1 MQRRDRRM
9 LARALA
15 TCAALFC
22 AACAEQPA
30 QVQIAGADVERG
42 RVAIQQYGCVAC
54 HAVPGVRNPGGNVGP
69 PLAGLAKRGYIGGV
83 LPNTP
88 DELVRWLLDPPGVDP
103 RTAMPNVG
111 LNEADAKDIAAYLYT
126 LH

>member
-1 MQRRDRRM
+1 MQKRSRS
-9 LARALA
+9 APAFA
-15 TCAALFC
+15 VVACAVLLC
-22 AACAEQPA
+22 AGCAEQAP
-30 QVQIAGADVERG
+30 QVQIAGADAERG
-42 RVAIQQYGCVAC
+42 RVAIRQYGCVAC

-88 DELVRWLLDPPGVDP
+88 DQLVRWLLDPPGVDP
-103 RTAMPNVG
+103 RTAMPDVG
-111 LNEADAKDIAAYLYT
+111 LNEAEARDIAAYLYT

>member
-1 MQRRDRRM
+1 MQKRGRPV
-9 LARALA
+9 LA
-15 TCAALFC
+15 CAVAAWAVLLC
-22 AACAEQPA
+22 TACAEQAP
-30 QVQIAGADVERG
+30 QVQIAGADAERG
-42 RVAIQQYGCVAC
+42 RAAIQQYGCVAC

-69 PLAGLAKRGYIGGV
+69 PLAGLARRGYIGGV

-103 RTAMPNVG
+103 LTAMPNVG
-111 LNEADAKDIAAYLYT
+111 LNEADARDIAAYLYT

>member
-1 MQRRDRRM
+1 MQSRGR
-9 LARALA
+9 LALVRVFPA
-15 TCAALFC
+15 CAALFC
-22 AACAEQPA
+22 AACVEQAP
-30 QVQIAGADVERG
+30 QVQIAGADAERG
-42 RVAIQQYGCVAC
+42 RIAIQQYGCVAC

-88 DELVRWLLDPPGVDP
+88 DELVRWLLDPPGIDP

-126 LH
+126 LR